1 MFLASRACW
10 KLKKTFINSHIRIF
24 ARLHI
29 LAKTIQIMENVL
41 ELSEDGKTIL
51 GLYDKNVESITI
63 PYGVTSIGGWAFCNC
78 SSLESITLPYGVTS
92 IGNYAFLGCSS
103 LKSITLPDSVT
114 SIGDRAFSG
123 CSSLESITLPDSV
136 TSIG

>member
-51 GLYDKNVESITI
+51 GLFDKGVESIVI
-63 PYGVTSIGGWAFCNC
+63 SSGVTSIGVRAFYC
-78 SSLESITLPYGVTS
+78 
-92 IGNYAFLGCSS
+92 CSS

-114 SIGDRAFSG
+114 SIDYGAFCN
-123 CSSLESITLPDSV
+123 CSSSI
-136 TSIG
+136 